1 MEAQRLGSTYPAAFA
16 IRMPPHTLRLT
27 PGCSIQKPACR
38 EGYDKSQWPFIIQ
51 SVASLWGKDS
61 LGRPRAGPPAPLA
74 HPRASDALLSQPQ
87 ELSPFQ
93 VRGH

>member
-1 MEAQRLGSTYPAAFA
+1 METQRLGTTFPAAFA

-27 PGCSIQKPACR
+27 AGRSIQKPACR
-38 EGYDKSQWPFIIQ
+38 EGYDKSPWPFIIQ

-61 LGRPRAGPPAPLA
+61 LGRPRAGPSAPLTQ
-74 HPRASDALLSQPQ
+74 PCASDAPTSQPQ
-87 ELSPFQ
+87 EHTPFQ